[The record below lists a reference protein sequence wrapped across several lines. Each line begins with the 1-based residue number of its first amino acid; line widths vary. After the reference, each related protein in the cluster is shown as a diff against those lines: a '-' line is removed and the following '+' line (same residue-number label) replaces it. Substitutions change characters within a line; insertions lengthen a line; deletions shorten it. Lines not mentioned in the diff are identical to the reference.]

1 MSNSQRNALA
11 NLDAAISAIGTA
23 TDRFADRRQ
32 QGGFVAFATPGR
44 LDVEVPVFAPAS
56 ADMRPA
62 TPSRV
67 AAVASPAVPK
77 AQ

>member
-1 MSNSQRNALA
+1 MSSQQRNALA
-11 NLDAAISAIGTA
+11 SLDAAISAIGTSA
-23 TDRFADRRQ
+23 DRFADRRQ

-62 TPSRV
+62 TPAR
-67 AAVASPAVPK
+67 AAAIASPAAPK
-77 AQ
+77 AK